1 MLPQITSAAGSAN
14 YQRRRQCKLPR
25 RRRRHASN
33 QTTHPQAT
41 TAPPTQKTRAILADR
56 AIRRQD
62 GAMLAIAN
70 LRKTYG
76 SFVALDGLDLT
87 IQPGEILALLGPNG
101 AGKSTT
107 VKCLVGLLK
116 PDTGSVL
123 IDGVDAIGDTSARRL
138 IGYLPEVARL
148 HETLTPWEFL
158 LLKGRLF
165 DLDDDVVKERGL
177 RSLEGFGIGDRK
189 DEPMVAFS
197 KGMLQKVSISAALLT
212 EPKLLVFDEPL
223 SGLDVT
229 TTLIV
234 KQLMHEFAARGGA
247 VLHCSHMLDVVEN
260 TAHRIAVLDK
270 GKLLACGTAADLR
283 TQAGAG
289 ADEHLD
295 DVFRSLVQ
303 ASDPAAAAKAIL
315 G

>member
-1 MLPQITSAAGSAN
+1 
-14 YQRRRQCKLPR
+14 
-25 RRRRHASN
+25 
-33 QTTHPQAT
+33 
-41 TAPPTQKTRAILADR
+41 
-56 AIRRQD
+56 
-62 GAMLAIAN
+62 MLAIAD

-76 SFVALDGLDLT
+76 SFVALHGLDLEVA
-87 IQPGEILALLGPNG
+87 PGEILALLGPNG

-107 VKCLVGLLK
+107 VKCLVGLLR
-116 PDTGSVL
+116 PDAGSV
-123 IDGVDAIGDTSARRL
+123 IVDGVDALRDASARRL

-158 LLKGRLF
+158 RLKGRLF
-165 DLDDDVVKERGL
+165 DLDDAVVHGRAERL
-177 RSLEGFGIGDRK
+177 LDGFGILDRK

-212 EPKLLVFDEPL
+212 DPKLLVFDEPL

-270 GKLLACGTAADLR
+270 GKLLANGSAAELR
-283 TQAGAG
+283 AQAGKG

-295 DVFRSLVQ
+295 DVFRSLVR
-303 ASDPAAAAKAIL
+303 ASDPKAAAKAIL

>member
-1 MLPQITSAAGSAN
+1 MARAPAAG
-14 YQRRRQCKLPR
+14 
-25 RRRRHASN
+25 
-33 QTTHPQAT
+33 
-41 TAPPTQKTRAILADR
+41 
-56 AIRRQD
+56 QD

-76 SFVALDGLDLT
+76 SHTALHGLDLE
-87 IQPGEILALLGPNG
+87 IAAGEILALLGPNG

-107 VKCLVGLLK
+107 VKCLVGLLR
-116 PDTGSVL
+116 PDSGTVHVDG
-123 IDGVDAIGDTSARRL
+123 IDALRDSSARRL

-165 DLDDDVVKERGL
+165 DLEEAAIAARAERLLG
-177 RSLEGFGIGDRK
+177 GFDILDRK
-189 DEPMVAFS
+189 DEPMIAFS

-229 TTLIV
+229 TAQVV

-247 VLHCSHMLDVVEN
+247 VLHCSHLLDVVEN
-260 TAHRIAVLDK
+260 TAHRIAVLDR
-270 GKLLACGTAADLR
+270 GKLLACGTAAELR
-283 TQAGAG
+283 SQAGG
-289 ADEHLD
+289 GDEQHLD
-295 DVFRSLVQ
+295 EVFRSLVR
-303 ASDPAAAAKAIL
+303 ASDPARAAKAIL

>member
-1 MLPQITSAAGSAN
+1 M
-14 YQRRRQCKLPR
+14 
-25 RRRRHASN
+25 
-33 QTTHPQAT
+33 
-41 TAPPTQKTRAILADR
+41 LADR

-62 GAMLAIAN
+62 DAMLAIAN

>member
-1 MLPQITSAAGSAN
+1 
-14 YQRRRQCKLPR
+14 
-25 RRRRHASN
+25 
-33 QTTHPQAT
+33 
-41 TAPPTQKTRAILADR
+41 
-56 AIRRQD
+56 
-62 GAMLAIAN
+62 MLAITE

-76 SFVALDGLDLT
+76 SFVALQGLDLSVGA
-87 IQPGEILALLGPNG
+87 GEILALLGPNG

-107 VKCLVGLLK
+107 VKCLVGLLR
-116 PDTGSVL
+116 PDSGSVT
-123 IDGVDAIGDTSARRL
+123 IDGVDALRDASARRL
-138 IGYLPEVARL
+138 IGYLPEVAKL

-165 DLDDDVVKERGL
+165 DLDDSTVAARAERL
-177 RSLEGFGIGDRK
+177 LDGFGILDRK
-189 DEPMVAFS
+189 EEPMVAFS

-229 TTLIV
+229 TALVV
-234 KQLMHEFAARGGA
+234 KQLMHEFAERGGA
-247 VLHCSHMLDVVEN
+247 VLHCSHLLDVVEN

-270 GKLLACGTAADLR
+270 GKLLANGTAAELR
-283 TQAGAG
+283 SQAGAG
-289 ADEHLD
+289 AGDHLD
-295 DVFRSLVQ
+295 QVFRSLVQ

>member
-1 MLPQITSAAGSAN
+1 MLSISG
-14 YQRRRQCKLPR
+14 
-25 RRRRHASN
+25 
-33 QTTHPQAT
+33 
-41 TAPPTQKTRAILADR
+41 
-56 AIRRQD
+56 
-62 GAMLAIAN
+62 

-76 SFVALDGLDLT
+76 AFVALQGLDLEVEA
-87 IQPGEILALLGPNG
+87 GEILALLGPNG

-107 VKCLVGLLK
+107 VKCLVGLLR
-116 PDTGSVL
+116 PDSGAVTVAGR
-123 IDGVDAIGDTSARRL
+123 DALHDASTRSL

-148 HETLTPWEFL
+148 HETLTPFEFL

-165 DLDDDVVKERGL
+165 DLEDAVVRERAERL
-177 RSLEGFGIGDRK
+177 LDGFSILDRR

-212 EPKLLVFDEPL
+212 EPQLLVFDEPL

-229 TTLIV
+229 TALIV
-234 KQLMHEFAARGGA
+234 KQLMREFAERGGA

-260 TAHRIAVLDK
+260 TAHRIAVLER
-270 GKLLACGTAADLR
+270 GELLAVGTAAELR
-283 TQAGAG
+283 SQAGAG

-295 DVFRSLVQ
+295 QVFRSLVR